1 MSAPAPVFT
10 ELSRQIADC
19 LCADRHTLRRNLQQI
34 RERQGRNQPVE
45 KLLAETAQRIEQ
57 SLGRVATRRAALP
70 RPEYDDNL
78 PVCQKR
84 DEIKAAIEKRGLKP
98 KGTLKSGLIEQLL
111 ATDPAMADQIFD
123 VLAHEHLMKR
133 FRKLGLP
140 WMKPNPADY
149 PEALLSL
156 KDYETVK
163 TDVAYV
169 QDKTVSQ
176 IQAKDRILEYLKHK
190 PSITNQKAQEL
201 CGFNKNQTYY
211 ILHQM
216 CKDGILQPDGIGRGT
231 KYKSV
236 K

>member
-1 MSAPAPVFT
+1 MLMKVFPHGTGEGDKPSRYLVRPDYPGRDTAPPQVLRGEPAMTRALIDSIERRWKFTSGALSWHPDEKISVVSIQGDYAQKIVNQASSGELPDVFT
-10 ELSRQIADC
+10 NLDSLVGYLAK
-19 LCADRHTLRRNLQQI
+19 ANVTLALDDY
-34 RERQGRNQPVE
+34 
-45 KLLAETAQRIEQ
+45 LAEANI
-57 SLGRVATRRAALP
+57 SKDDFYPSVYNLGIYNGKT
-70 RPEYDDNL
+70 Y
-78 PVCQKR
+78 
-84 DEIKAAIEKRGLKP
+84 
-98 KGTLKSGLIEQLL
+98 
-111 ATDPAMADQIFD
+111 M
-123 VLAHEHLMKR
+123 
-133 FRKLGLP
+133 
-140 WMKPNPADY
+140 
-149 PEALLSL
+149 LSL
-156 KDYETVK
+156 KVYETVK

-216 CKDGILQPDGIGRGT
+216 CKDGILQPDGVGRGT

>member
-1 MSAPAPVFT
+1 M
-10 ELSRQIADC
+10 R
-19 LCADRHTLRRNLQQI
+19 
-34 RERQGRNQPVE
+34 
-45 KLLAETAQRIEQ
+45 
-57 SLGRVATRRAALP
+57 LGRRLTTVAQVCSTVAGLMTRNAVSGS
-70 RPEYDDNL
+70 PEITQSDDNAHKVL
-78 PVCQKR
+78 NSLR
-84 DEIKAAIEKRGLKP
+84 DEGLLELNGK
-98 KGTLKSGLIEQLL
+98 TY
-111 ATDPAMADQIFD
+111 M
-123 VLAHEHLMKR
+123 
-133 FRKLGLP
+133 
-140 WMKPNPADY
+140 
-149 PEALLSL
+149 LSL
-156 KDYETVK
+156 KVYETVK

-190 PSITNQKAQEL
+190 PWITNQKAQEL